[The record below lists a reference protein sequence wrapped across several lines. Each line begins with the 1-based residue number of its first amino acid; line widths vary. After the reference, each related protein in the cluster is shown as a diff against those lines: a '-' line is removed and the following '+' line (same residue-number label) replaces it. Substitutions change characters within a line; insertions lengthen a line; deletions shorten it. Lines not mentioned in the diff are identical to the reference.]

1 MSDAMS
7 FAQLEDQTA
16 ELLPARTVL
25 SMIRVKSGG
34 GVCVGGAGGTGGN
47 GGDGSGGLGVNALN
61 IILFDEQHNEAANGY
76 GGAGGSANGGHCFNK

>member
-1 MSDAMS
+1 MFDALS
-7 FAQLEDQTA
+7 FGEIADQHV

-34 GVCVGGAGGTGGN
+34 GVCVGGHGGTGGH
-47 GGDGSGGLGVNALN
+47 GGEGEGGLGVNLLN

-76 GGAGGSANGGHCFNK
+76 GGAGGNANGGHCFNK

>member
-1 MSDAMS
+1 MFDALS
-7 FAQLEDQTA
+7 FGEIEDQDV

-34 GVCVGGAGGTGGN
+34 ACVGGHGGTGGN
-47 GGDGSGGLGVNALN
+47 GGEGEGGIGINALN

-76 GGAGGSANGGHCFNK
+76 GGAGGNANGGHCFNR

>member
-1 MSDAMS
+1 MFDALS
-7 FAQLEDQTA
+7 FGEIEDQRV

-61 IILFDEQHNEAANGY
+61 IILFDEQHNEAANGT
-76 GGAGGSANGGHCFNK
+76 GGNGGSANGGHCYNK

>member
-1 MSDAMS
+1 MLDALS
-7 FAQLEDQTA
+7 FGEIEDQQV

-47 GGDGSGGLGVNALN
+47 GGEGEGGLGVNLLN

-76 GGAGGSANGGHCFNK
+76 GGNGGSANGGHCFNK